1 MVKNPVLDLKDY
13 IQLLKINHEETS
25 KELNKLLTPEEIKI
39 KTREV
44 LYNKTSSGLLT
55 FKEVLDSI
63 KNEAFIKGQ
72 LSIIEHLI
80 MVAEQ
85 HLKDYE
91 ENNA

>member
-1 MVKNPVLDLKDY
+1 MKNPVLDLKDY
-13 IQLLKINHEETS
+13 IQFLKKNHKETS
-25 KELNKLLTPEEIKI
+25 KELNKLLTSEEIKA
-39 KTREV
+39 KTTEV
-44 LYNKTSSGLLT
+44 LHNKTSSGLLT

-72 LSIIEHLI
+72 LSNLEHLI

-85 HLKDYE
+85 QLKDYE